1 MAKRLILCDCQGTQ
15 VIDSGLIEKQCGLAC
30 SRIHSGLCIT
40 GIKDAAHEI
49 EQGDAIIACLQEREL
64 FEELADELGADAPEF
79 IDIRDRAGWNEAD
92 KSAGPKMAALIADAQ
107 METPGFK
114 MADVYSEG
122 RCLIIGAEAQA
133 LEAAGQLAEALSVT
147 VLLETPPEDLLD
159 RRFDVVVG
167 RLKQAG
173 GTMGAFALTIDALQQ
188 LNPGGRGAFGLSDPR
203 DGGQTECDLILDLSG
218 GTALFGA
225 HGRDGYVRADPRDMP
240 AVARAIFAASQL
252 VGNFEKPLYLKL
264 QDHLCAH
271 SRAEIIGCS
280 NCIDNCSTGAITP
293 DGDHVSVDPMICDGC
308 GDCVALCPSGAIE
321 FDAPP
326 TAHLF
331 KRIQSLAES
340 YLSAG
345 GQVPKLLVV
354 DGGFGSEMISLAA
367 RFDRGL
373 PVDVIPLELESVVMF
388 GHAEMLAALACGFTH
403 VDILRAPKADMT
415 TLSRECALANAIAG
429 ANAEDAQVRILQPA
443 APDDLCDILYAPRT
457 EVEKVQ
463 PILPQGSRRQIA
475 RLAAK
480 ALHPE
485 GGIIDLPEAA
495 PYGRVEINTDACT
508 LCLSCASLCPSGA
521 LGDNPDMPQL
531 RFQEDACLQCGL
543 CTRVCPENALVMKP
557 QLDLTDQALAEVV
570 IHEEEPFA
578 CIECGALFGVKS
590 TVEKIT
596 EKLAGKHA
604 MFASG
609 DAAKLIQ
616 MCDDCRIKTQYHT
629 EGAPLRGADRPKVVT
644 TEDYFSKRRDH

>member
-1 MAKRLILCDCQGTQ
+1 MAKRLILCDCLGTQ
-15 VIDSGLIEKQCGLAC
+15 AIDSALIEKQCGLAC
-30 SRIHSGLCIT
+30 SRVHSALCTT
-40 GIKDAAHEI
+40 GIKDAAKEI
-49 EQGDAIIACLQEREL
+49 EQGGAIIACLQEREL
-64 FEELADELGADAPEF
+64 FEELADELEVEAPNF
-79 IDIRDRAGWNEAD
+79 IDIRDRAGWTD
-92 KSAGPKMAALIADAQ
+92 AGANAAPKMAALINDAQ

-114 MADVYSEG
+114 MIDVVSEG
-122 RCLIIGAEAQA
+122 RCLILGDAA
-133 LEAAGQLAEALSVT
+133 LAPEAAEQLAEALSVT

-159 RRFDVVVG
+159 RRFDVIAG
-167 RLKQAG
+167 RLKQAS

-203 DGGQTECDLILDLSG
+203 DGGQSECDLILDLSG
-218 GTALFGA
+218 GTALFGD
-225 HGRDGYVRADPRDMP
+225 HGRDGYLRADPRDPP
-240 AVARAIFAASQL
+240 AVARAIFDAAQL
-252 VGNFEKPLYLKL
+252 VGSFERPLYLKL

-271 SRAEIIGCS
+271 SKAGITGCT
-280 NCIDNCSTGAITP
+280 NCIDHCSTGAISP

-321 FDAPP
+321 FEAPP

-331 KRIQSLAES
+331 KRIQGFAET
-340 YLSAG
+340 YLNAG
-345 GQVPKLLVV
+345 GAEPKLLVC
-354 DGGFGSEMISLAA
+354 DRHGSEMISLAA

-373 PVDVIPLELESVVMF
+373 PADVIPLELESVVVF

-403 VDILRAPKADMT
+403 VDILRKPKADMT
-415 TLSRECALANAIAG
+415 TLTRESALANAIAG
-429 ANAEDAQVRILQPA
+429 EAQVRLLQPDT
-443 APDDLCDILYAPRT
+443 PDDLCDVLYAPRGAVAGVT
-457 EVEKVQ
+457 
-463 PILPQGSRRQIA
+463 PILPQGSRRQVA

-480 ALHPE
+480 ALR
-485 GGIIDLPEAA
+485 GNDTVIDLPEAA

-508 LCLSCASLCPSGA
+508 LCLSCVSLCPSGA
-521 LGDNPDMPQL
+521 LGDNPELPQL

-543 CTRVCPENALVMKP
+543 CTRVCPEKALTLVP
-557 QLDLTDQALAEVV
+557 QLDLTDQALAQEV

-596 EKLAGKHA
+596 EKLAGKHE

-616 MCDDCRIKTQYHT
+616 MCDDCRVKTQYHSDDL
-629 EGAPLRGADRPKVVT
+629 PMRGADRPKVVT